1 MNIILI
7 TIGVLSIIVYL
18 LSTIMIYIFLEK
30 RDEKIENF
38 IFIRLFLFRYVNNYK
53 RITKNETGKVGYLF
67 YSWLISINAALLC
80 FVLLIIFGKLFS

>member
-18 LSTIMIYIFLEK
+18 LSTIMIYNFLEK
-30 RDEKIENF
+30 RDEKIESF
-38 IFIRLFLFRYVNNYK
+38 IFIRLFIFRYVNNYK

-80 FVLLIIFGKLFS
+80 FILLIIFGKIF

>member
-7 TIGVLSIIVYL
+7 IIGVLSIIVYL

-30 RDEKIENF
+30 RGKKIENF
-38 IFIRLFLFRYVNNYK
+38 IFIRLFIFRYVNNYK

-67 YSWLISINAALLC
+67 YSWLISINTALLC
-80 FVLLIIFGKLFS
+80 FILLIIFGKIF